1 MVWEQGVQSK
11 TRPLVA
17 TMVLAALAL
26 GDFGSAEAQQP
37 TVPYWASLDTD
48 EAIMR
53 RGPSRQMR
61 AMWQYVRAGLPLKV
75 LRVHED
81 WRQVQDPDGTVGWMH
96 VSLIT
101 GRRTAIV
108 IEDRAALHRSA
119 DASSPVEY
127 RAERGVVGRISD
139 CSAGWCLL
147 DVLGRRG
154 YIPTDAIWGDDGD

>member
-1 MVWEQGVQSK
+1 M
-11 TRPLVA
+11 A
-17 TMVLAALAL
+17 IAIVLI
-26 GDFGSAEAQQP
+26 GPSSAVAQQRP
-37 TVPYWASLDTD
+37 ALPYWASLDTD

-61 AMWQYVRAGLPLKV
+61 AMWQYVRPGLPLKV

-96 VSLIT
+96 RSLIT

>member
-1 MVWEQGVQSK
+1 MMWEQGVQGR
-11 TRPLVA
+11 TWLAAMAAAVV
-17 TMVLAALAL
+17 VLA
-26 GDFGSAEAQQP
+26 GFDSAVAQQQN
-37 TVPYWASLDTD
+37 VPYWASLDTD

-61 AMWQYVRAGLPLKV
+61 AMWQYVRPGLPMKV

-81 WRQVQDPDGTVGWMH
+81 WRQVRDPDGTVGWMH

-127 RAERGVVGRISD
+127 RAEQGVVGRISD
-139 CSAGWCLL
+139 CSPGWCLL

-154 YIPTDAIWGDDGD
+154 YIATDAIWGDDGD